1 MNSTF
6 DKVNLLK
13 ISKIA
18 SSSSCLISTIDEITT
33 FIRPGFIIDNIV
45 IYKINKD
52 CDDPEAVYAR
62 SLGRGKRAEADVSW
76 GEIIASKIIEQKKVI
91 IDIPSEI
98 KENNRLKNT
107 FLLGIPIN
115 IMGAIVGSII
125 FIRFGGPEFST
136 DEIKFGEFIAEQ
148 VSVLFGRI
156 KIEDEYNELQ
166 SCHKQIQLQEDFIS
180 TVSHELRSP
189 LGFIKGY
196 ATTLLRTDISW
207 DKISEKKFLKIID
220 QEADHLLELINNL
233 LDSSRL
239 QSGQMQMVYQPIQI
253 DATIKDVIA
262 RSQMRSPESL
272 INLTIENSLQPII
285 GDPGRLA
292 QVFENLINNATKY
305 APKSN
310 IDISI
315 GQTPGQTC
323 LYFKDYGPGISEEH
337 QPFIFDR
344 FYRVR
349 DNSHSVHGS
358 GLGLYICREII
369 IAHNGT
375 INVSSKKN
383 KGTTFEIILPN
394 TRLRY

>member
-1 MNSTF
+1 MDN
-6 DKVNLLK
+6 VNLFK

-18 SSSSCLISTIDEITT
+18 SSSNCLISTIDEITAL
-33 FIRPGFIIDNIV
+33 IRPNFIIDNIV
-45 IYKINKD
+45 IYKINRD
-52 CDDPEAVYAR
+52 CNDLEAIYAR
-62 SLGRGKRAEADVSW
+62 SLGRGKNAEADVSW

-91 IDIPSEI
+91 VDIPTDI

-115 IMGAIVGSII
+115 IMGSIEGSII
-125 FIRFGGPEFST
+125 FIRFGGPEFSI
-136 DEIKFGEFIAEQ
+136 DEIGFGEFIAEQ
-148 VSVLFGRI
+148 VSVLLGRI

-207 DKISEKKFLKIID
+207 DKNSENKFLKIID

-239 QSGQMQMVYQPIQI
+239 QSGQMQMVYQPVQI
-253 DATIKDVIA
+253 DSTIKDVIT
-262 RSQMRSPESL
+262 RSQMRCPECL
-272 INLTIENSLQPII
+272 INLTIGDSLQPII
-285 GDPGRLA
+285 GDPSRLA

-315 GQTPGQTC
+315 EQTPDQTF
-323 LYFKDYGPGISEEH
+323 LYFKDYGPGIAEEH

-349 DNSHSVHGS
+349 DNSHTAHGS

-375 INVSSKKN
+375 INVISEEN

-394 TRLRY
+394 TRSSF